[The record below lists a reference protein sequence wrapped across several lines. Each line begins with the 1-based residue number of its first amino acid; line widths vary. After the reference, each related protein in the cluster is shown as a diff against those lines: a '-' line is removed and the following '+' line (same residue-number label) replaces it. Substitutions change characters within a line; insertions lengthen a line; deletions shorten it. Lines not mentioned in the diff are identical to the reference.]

1 MEEVWKPI
9 VGYEGYYEVSN
20 LGRVR
25 SIAIY
30 VNSKN
35 NSKRYRSER
44 VLKGILHNGYVWV
57 TLSKN
62 NVKTKKRV
70 HRLVA
75 EAFIPNPENLP
86 YINHMDEV
94 KTNNV
99 FTNLEWCTVQYN
111 NTYGTARSRA
121 EETKI
126 RLGYRRP

>member
-1 MEEVWKPI
+1 MEEIWKP
-9 VGYEGYYEVSN
+9 VKGFEGYYEVSN

-25 SIAIY
+25 SVAIY

-44 VLKGILHNGYVWV
+44 ILKGILHNEYLWV
-57 TLSKN
+57 TLSKDN
-62 NVKTKKRV
+62 IKIKKRI

-75 EAFIPNPENLP
+75 EVFIPNPDNLP
-86 YINHMDEV
+86 FINHKDEV

-99 FTNLEWCTVQYN
+99 FKNLEWCTPEYN

-121 EETKI
+121 TATLRKRILEK
-126 RLGYRRP
+126 P

>member
-1 MEEVWKPI
+1 MEEIWKP
-9 VGYEGYYEVSN
+9 VKGYEGYYEVSN
-20 LGRVR
+20 LGRVK
-25 SIAIY
+25 SLAIY
-30 VNSKN
+30 VNTKN

-57 TLSKN
+57 TLSKYN
-62 NVKTKKRV
+62 IKSKKRV

-75 EAFIPNPENLP
+75 EAFIPNPYGLP
-86 YINHMDEV
+86 YINHRDEV

-111 NTYGTARSRA
+111 NTYGTARIRA

-126 RLGYRRP
+126 RRGFRRP